1 MITQNFTVARW
12 TVLCLLALVGLTAHL
27 YGQQQDSDHKPS
39 KTKTVSPAEYDKVC
53 KERDAARKDLKEL
66 KEEKEKLKEQIS
78 EKEKE
83 ITRLRGIESQYD
95 ALFKAT
101 GGADAVQRSFASK
114 DEEIRVLEDDKKA
127 LQETLSTERE
137 AAQQKEAAW
146 AQERAA
152 LESNRQGRF
161 FSILLPLLF
170 VLGFFFL
177 ILKLHATQRLLLEK
191 LKKLEGHNSSA
202 PQEPVAGI
210 ETFQRSITTLRGQ
223 LEAAIGVLADQQ
235 QMILRELRAKRE
247 VGVPIEVKAQTKGVA
262 HRLYADAIGASKN
275 FTFVGAESGNTR
287 MFVLEVANAGAN
299 EAYFDLNRDSDQLRN
314 WLSEAREFFPNS
326 KEVCVISGSAGN
338 PPKCETTKKGRAVKD
353 GGTWRVTSPLH
364 LQLS

>member
-12 TVLCLLALVGLTAHL
+12 AVLCLLALWGLTAPL
-27 YGQQQDSDHKPS
+27 YGRPNPPEGEKGE
-39 KTKTVSPAEYDKVC
+39 TVSRVDYDKVC

-66 KEEKEKLKEQIS
+66 KGEKEKLKEQIS

-83 ITRLRGIESQYD
+83 ITRLRRIESQYD

-101 GGADAVQRSFASK
+101 GGADAVQRSIAGK
-114 DEEIRVLEDDKKA
+114 EGKIRALEDDNQA
-127 LQETLSTERE
+127 LQDTLSDVRKDL
-137 AAQQKEAAW
+137 QQKEAAW
-146 AQERAA
+146 AEERTA
-152 LESNRQGRF
+152 LASNRQGRF

-202 PQEPVAGI
+202 PQVPVVGI

-223 LEAAIGVLADQQ
+223 LESAIGVLADQQ
-235 QMILRELRAKRE
+235 QTILRELRAKRE
-247 VGVPIEVKAQTKGVA
+247 FGVPIEVKAQTKGVA

-299 EAYFDLNRDSDQLRN
+299 EANFDLNRDSDQLRI

-338 PPKCETTKKGRAVKD
+338 PPKCETTKKGKAVKD

>member
-1 MITQNFTVARW
+1 MITQNFTVVRW
-12 TVLCLLALVGLTAHL
+12 AVLCLLALVGLTAHF
-27 YGQQQDSDHKPS
+27 YGRQTAPPP
-39 KTKTVSPAEYDKVC
+39 TVSQAEYDKVC
-53 KERDAARKDLKEL
+53 KERDDARKELKEL
-66 KEEKEKLKEQIS
+66 KGEKEKLKEQIP
-78 EKEKE
+78 EKDKE
-83 ITRLRGIESQYD
+83 ITRL
-95 ALFKAT
+95 A
-101 GGADAVQRSFASK
+101 
-114 DEEIRVLEDDKKA
+114 
-127 LQETLSTERE
+127 
-137 AAQQKEAAW
+137 
-146 AQERAA
+146 
-152 LESNRQGRF
+152 SNRQGRF

-202 PQEPVAGI
+202 PQVPVVGI

-223 LEAAIGVLADQQ
+223 LESAIGVLADQQ
-235 QMILRELRAKRE
+235 QTILRELRAKRE

-275 FTFVGAESGNTR
+275 FTFVGVESGNTR

-299 EAYFDLNRDSDQLRN
+299 EANFDLNRDSDQLRI

-326 KEVCVISGSAGN
+326 REVCVISGSAGN

>member
-27 YGQQQDSDHKPS
+27 YGQKQDPDQKPS
-39 KTKTVSPAEYDKVC
+39 KAKTVSPAEDKVC
-53 KERDAARKDLKEL
+53 KELDAARKDLKEL

-78 EKEKE
+78 EKDKE
-83 ITRLRGIESQYD
+83 ITRLRGKESQYD
-95 ALFKAT
+95 ALLKAT
-101 GGADAVQRSFASK
+101 GGADAVQRSLASK
-114 DEEIRVLEDDKKA
+114 DEEIRVLENDKKA
-127 LQETLSTERE
+127 LQENLSTERE

-202 PQEPVAGI
+202 PQVPVVGI

-223 LEAAIGVLADQQ
+223 LESAIGVLADQQ
-235 QMILRELRAKRE
+235 QTILRELRAKRE
-247 VGVPIEVKAQTKGVA
+247 VGVSIEVKAQTKGVA
-262 HRLYADAIGASKN
+262 HRLYADAIGADKN
-275 FTFVGAESGNTR
+275 FTFVGVESGNTR
-287 MFVLEVANAGAN
+287 MFVLEVATAGAN
-299 EAYFDLNRDSDQLRN
+299 EAYFDLNRDSDQLRI
-314 WLSEAREFFPNS
+314 WLSEVREFFPS
-326 KEVCVISGSAGN
+326 SREVCVISGSAGN

-353 GGTWRVTSPLH
+353 GRTWRVTSPLH

>member
-1 MITQNFTVARW
+1 MITQNFTVVRW
-12 TVLCLLALVGLTAHL
+12 AVLCLLALVGLTAHL
-27 YGQQQDSDHKPS
+27 YGKQVTVQPVSPDE
-39 KTKTVSPAEYDKVC
+39 KTKTVSRVDYDKVC
-53 KERDAARKDLKEL
+53 KELDDARNAQKKL
-66 KEEKEKLKEQIS
+66 KEEKERLNEQIS

-83 ITRLRGIESQYD
+83 ITRLRRIESQYN
-95 ALFKAT
+95 AL
-101 GGADAVQRSFASK
+101 GGADAVQRSLASK
-114 DEEIRVLEDDKKA
+114 EDEIRVLKDDNKA
-127 LQETLSTERE
+127 LQENLSTEHE

-202 PQEPVAGI
+202 PQVPVAGI

-223 LEAAIGVLADQQ
+223 LESAIGVLADQQ
-235 QMILRELRAKRE
+235 QTILRELRAKRE

-299 EAYFDLNRDSDQLRN
+299 EAYFDLNRDSDQLRI

-326 KEVCVISGSAGN
+326 REVCVISGSAGN

-353 GGTWRVTSPLH
+353 GGTWRVTSPLY

>member
-27 YGQQQDSDHKPS
+27 YGRPNPPDGK
-39 KTKTVSPAEYDKVC
+39 KGETVSRVDYDKVC
-53 KERDAARKDLKEL
+53 KELDDARKDLKEL
-66 KEEKEKLKEQIS
+66 KGEKEKLKGQIS
-78 EKEKE
+78 EKDKE
-83 ITRLRGIESQYD
+83 ITRLKKTESRYD

-101 GGADAVQRSFASK
+101 GGADAVQRSIASK
-114 DEEIRVLEDDKKA
+114 EKEIRVLEDDNQA
-127 LQETLSTERE
+127 LQDTLSDVRKDL
-137 AAQQKEAAW
+137 QQKEAAW
-146 AQERAA
+146 AEERTA
-152 LESNRQGRF
+152 LASNRQGRF

-202 PQEPVAGI
+202 PQVPVVGI

-223 LEAAIGVLADQQ
+223 LESAIGVLADQQ
-235 QMILRELRAKRE
+235 QTILRELRAKRE
-247 VGVPIEVKAQTKGVA
+247 VGVPIEVKSQTKGVA

-299 EAYFDLNRDSDQLRN
+299 EANFDLNRDSDQLRI

-326 KEVCVISGSAGN
+326 REVCVISGSAGN
-338 PPKCETTKKGRAVKD
+338 PPKCETTKKGKAVKD
-353 GGTWRVTSPLH
+353 GGTWRVTSPLY